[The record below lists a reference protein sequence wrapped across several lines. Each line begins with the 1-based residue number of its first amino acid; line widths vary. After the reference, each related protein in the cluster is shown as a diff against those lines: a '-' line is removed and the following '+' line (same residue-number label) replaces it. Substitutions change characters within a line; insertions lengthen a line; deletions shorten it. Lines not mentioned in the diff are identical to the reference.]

1 MCEYETRLLIG
12 SILGMIAA
20 LIEALKASAAESH
33 RQDLASIH
41 ADIHRRMA
49 DYVIGTH
56 IFIRWKTRDCNA
68 SFRKDMEMLVKAD
81 PESIPYVNAAVAD
94 GASIVQP
101 ELADYA
107 SCIDRLIAVCDSI
120 VGRQNSAAAVALRD
134 KCVPLLHQLDRNPRY
149 YNVEWASL
157 GEVWVVTCI
166 WDSQKRSFVPSPV
179 VTRAGVPIVGDVMY
193 DTRVSWL
200 ADNRK
205 YEVRIRHCT
214 CMADVQFTIAHVEN
228 TDTMAVYNDA
238 TVTRITERPN

>member
-12 SILGMIAA
+12 SILGMIAV

-33 RQDLASIH
+33 WQDLASIH
-41 ADIHRRMA
+41 ADIHRIMV
-49 DYVIGTH
+49 DYVIGTQ
-56 IFIRWKTRDCNA
+56 IFIRWKTRACDE
-68 SFRKDMEMLVKAD
+68 SFRKEMEMLAKAD
-81 PESIPYVNAAVAD
+81 PESIPYVTTALGNC
-94 GASIVQP
+94 ASNVRP

-120 VGRQNSAAAVALRD
+120 VGCQNSAAAVALRD
-134 KCVPLLHQLDRNPRY
+134 KCVPLLHQLDRRLRH

-157 GEVWVVTCI
+157 GEVWIVTCI
-166 WDSQKRSFVPSPV
+166 WDSRKRSFVPSPI

-205 YEVRIRHCT
+205 YYVHIRHCT
-214 CMADVQFTIAHVEN
+214 CVADVQFTTVYAESM
-228 TDTMAVYNDA
+228 DTKSVYNDA
-238 TVTRITERPN
+238 IVARI